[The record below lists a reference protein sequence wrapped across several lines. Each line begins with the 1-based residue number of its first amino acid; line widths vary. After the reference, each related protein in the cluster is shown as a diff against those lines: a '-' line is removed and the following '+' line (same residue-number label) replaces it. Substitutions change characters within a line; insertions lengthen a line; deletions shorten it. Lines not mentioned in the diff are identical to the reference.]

1 MSGEDTMDLCHAEPA
16 VHEPAIL
23 PFDHDDA
30 FGLDAQLSDEE
41 RLVRDTA
48 EAFAQERLQPRV
60 TSAFLEE
67 RFDREIM
74 SEMGELGLL
83 GAQRSDEPREGKEGV
98 RTCSSR
104 WSPYH

>member
-1 MSGEDTMDLCHAEPA
+1 MIGWHEHGIGPPASREPRSTERISIMSGEDTMDLCHAESA

-48 EAFAQERLQPRV
+48 ASFAQERLQVRKSGGWGKRV
-60 TSAFLEE
+60 SV
-67 RFDREIM
+67 RGDIGGR
-74 SEMGELGLL
+74 
-83 GAQRSDEPREGKEGV
+83 RSI
-98 RTCSSR
+98 
-104 WSPYH
+104 